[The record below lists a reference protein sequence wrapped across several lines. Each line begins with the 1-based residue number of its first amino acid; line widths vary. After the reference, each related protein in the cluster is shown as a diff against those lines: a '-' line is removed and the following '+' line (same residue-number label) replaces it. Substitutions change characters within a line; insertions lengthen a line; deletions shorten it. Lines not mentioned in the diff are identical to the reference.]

1 MPTRPPTQHRNT
13 PQHTATHRTPS
24 SRTRRAS
31 RKSRK
36 SADRGGTTSVLT
48 KLDRVKHQAKKSL
61 KTIQSNPFEFGV
73 VALAAILAG
82 QQLGAHLQ
90 EKFDVTASANKVLV
104 DSYAAVENEGQLKPP
119 PFTVSEEKFLKK
131 VVAEVV
137 ATLER
142 QPIANK
148 NEPFWV

>member
-1 MPTRPPTQHRNT
+1 MPTRPPT
-13 PQHTATHRTPS
+13 QHTATHRTPS
-24 SRTRRAS
+24 SRTRRRPS

-82 QQLGAHLQ
+82 QQLGAHACLPPCKANPTEVEVQ
-90 EKFDVTASANKVLV
+90 KEKT
-104 DSYAAVENEGQLKPP
+104 E
-119 PFTVSEEKFLKK
+119 
-131 VVAEVV
+131 
-137 ATLER
+137 
-142 QPIANK
+142 
-148 NEPFWV
+148 